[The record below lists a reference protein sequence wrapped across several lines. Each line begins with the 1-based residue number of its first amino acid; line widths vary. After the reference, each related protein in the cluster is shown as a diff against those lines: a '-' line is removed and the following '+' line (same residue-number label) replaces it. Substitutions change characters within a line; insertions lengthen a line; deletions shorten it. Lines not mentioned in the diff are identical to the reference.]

1 MSKSKTPTSFF
12 VPVRVGQSPDTLFK
26 YMEEKGQSRIH
37 QQESLC
43 LTINYDTS
51 IRCIDLE
58 NTLSGFRMILQ
69 HDLAK
74 RTKLSTRSFTD
85 VAKIESIEQGS
96 IIINFLFDL
105 VNINANLLDVNINL
119 ISIDIDLINIVLRY
133 LMPSM
138 KKDDNGKLQVAIANI
153 KTALKHFKSI
163 TLRGNG
169 KSVELRT
176 DENGEIEQTNTN
188 N

>member
-1 MSKSKTPTSFF
+1 
-12 VPVRVGQSPDTLFK
+12 
-26 YMEEKGQSRIH
+26 MEENGQYRIH
-37 QQESLC
+37 PQGSLC

-58 NTLSGFRMILQ
+58 NILSGLRLILQ
-69 HDLAK
+69 HELAK

-85 VAKIESIEQGS
+85 VAKIESIEKGS

-105 VNINANLLDVNINL
+105 ININVNLLDINVNL
-119 ISIDIDLINIVLRY
+119 ISIDIDLIEIILMY

-138 KKDDNGKLQVAIANI
+138 KKNDNGKLQVVIANI

-163 TLRGNG
+163 TLKEKG
-169 KSVELRT
+169 KSVELRV
-176 DENGEIEQTNTN
+176 DENGEIEQINTN